1 VEVRKLAKKN
11 EKEAGTGISE
21 ALRAFLRD
29 GEDWD
34 RKRTSIPGVS
44 VTKVP
49 ATKSRGAYLAVE
61 VNPVDNTGNPIKRK
75 GIMINT
81 LAERDSL
88 IKMLSVEGTKTLIE
102 ATMDVSG
109 VRESRVTG
117 EGVLEI

>member
-49 ATKSRGAYLAVE
+49 ATKNRGAYLAVE
-61 VNPVDNTGNPIKRK
+61 INPVDSTGNPIKRK
-75 GIMINT
+75 GMLLNSISE
-81 LAERDSL
+81 AESL
-88 IKMLSVEGTKTLIE
+88 IKMLSVEGTKTLIA

-109 VRESRVTG
+109 LRESKVTG